1 MNAAYNEGIDMVR
14 SDWLDEE
21 TQEVKIDD
29 YAKQLTSFIDAL
41 ADGRV
46 DDAELEAQ
54 EKRVAETMKE
64 VEPHLDDELHAKVT
78 KLLCELSA
86 LNIMQL
92 MHTMDQARTKTTF
105 RG

>member
-1 MNAAYNEGIDMVR
+1 MARTN
-14 SDWLDEE
+14 WLDED

-29 YAKQLTSFIDAL
+29 YAKQLTSFVDAM

-46 DDAELEAQ
+46 DDGELEAQ
-54 EKRVAETMKE
+54 EKRVAEAMHD

-86 LNIMQL
+86 FNIMQF
-92 MHTMDQARTKTTF
+92 MHAVDQARPKTTF

>member
-1 MNAAYNEGIDMVR
+1 MVR
-14 SDWLDEE
+14 SSWLDED

-29 YAKQLTSFIDAL
+29 YVQQLTSFIDAM

-46 DDAELEAQ
+46 DDTELESQ
-54 EKRVAETMKE
+54 EKRVAEAMQA

-86 LNIMQL
+86 FNIMQL
-92 MHTMDQARTKTTF
+92 MRTLDQARSKTTF

>member
-1 MNAAYNEGIDMVR
+1 MVR
-14 SDWLDEE
+14 SNWLDED

-46 DDAELEAQ
+46 DDTELEAQ
-54 EKRVAETMKE
+54 EKRVAAAMQD

-78 KLLCELSA
+78 RLLCELSA
-86 LNIMQL
+86 FTIMQL
-92 MHTMDQARTKTTF
+92 MHTVDRARSKTTF
-105 RG
+105 HG